1 MTVLHFLTVHFYR
14 IYKMV
19 EVARIHFKTFR
30 QKCGI
35 YLNCYIWEIFLV
47 SARACARTDDAI
59 IQSDQKLGVSCN
71 CKIPQNNQN
80 VRTNKELNGPTKAR
94 SF

>member
-47 SARACARTDDAI
+47 SARARVPMMQLYKAI
-59 IQSDQKLGVSCN
+59 KNWAYLATVKYRKTIRMSEQIKS
-71 CKIPQNNQN
+71 
-80 VRTNKELNGPTKAR
+80 
-94 SF
+94 